1 MGVGHVGYRFR
12 HAAACADLV
21 AVPGRLS
28 VEAERAA
35 AARHPAAVAATPL
48 APRRR
53 NRERLLALDGLRG
66 VAAFLVVLHH
76 ILLIAQPVSQPP
88 GEPAVGSWWW
98 WVERTPLKLLTA
110 GHEAVIVFFVLSGVV
125 VVLPA
130 LRRVD
135 FSWPGLVVSRV
146 VRLILPA
153 WAAIV
158 FATALLLIVPRVP
171 AQVTGG
177 TWLAGQVQ
185 STWGWQRLVV
195 EFSLMGGSVPY
206 DNVLWTLKWEF
217 LFSLLLPGFLV
228 VAVLLHRWW
237 LPTGLLAVGLGTA
250 GCVGHI
256 DPLQYLPI
264 FFLGTLIAVRLR
276 AIEGWSES
284 RRAKRLLAVLLPI
297 SALVL
302 ICQFLLAPVVP
313 GGSDGA
319 HALVG
324 VEALGGAGI
333 VVAAGA
339 GTAFRRFLERRVPQF
354 LGRISF
360 SLYLV
365 HLPVL
370 ATITWI
376 VGDWNWPIAALI
388 AVPLALLTGWG
399 FFRLVEKPLHRVAR
413 AAKRNASRLVEQ
425 YVRESR
431 SA

>member
-1 MGVGHVGYRFR
+1 MTVEIERGVAG
-12 HAAACADLV
+12 
-21 AVPGRLS
+21 
-28 VEAERAA
+28 
-35 AARHPAAVAATPL
+35 RHPAAVAATPH

-53 NRERLLALDGLRG
+53 NRERLQALDGLRG

-76 ILLIAQPVSQPP
+76 VLLIAQPVSQPS
-88 GEPAVGSWWW
+88 GEPAFGSVWWLL
-98 WVERTPLKLLTA
+98 ERTPLKLLTA

-130 LRRVD
+130 LRHVD

-146 VRLILPA
+146 VRLMLPA

-158 FATALLLIVPRVP
+158 FATALLLVVPRVP
-171 AQVTGG
+171 SQVTGG
-177 TWLAGQVQ
+177 SWIAGQVQ
-185 STWGWQRLVV
+185 SNWDWKHLVV
-195 EFSLMGGSVPY
+195 EYSLMGSSVHY

-228 VAVLLHRWW
+228 VAVLLRRWW
-237 LPTGLLAVGLGTA
+237 LPTGLLAVGLGVA
-250 GCVGHI
+250 GAVGSI
-256 DPLQYLPI
+256 DPLQYLPV

-284 RRAKRLLAVLLPI
+284 RRARRLLAVILPV

-302 ICQFLLAPVVP
+302 ICQFLLAPIVP
-313 GGSDGA
+313 DGSDGS

-324 VEALGGAGI
+324 VEALGGAGVV
-333 VVAAGA
+333 VVAGA
-339 GTAFRRFLERRVPQF
+339 ATPFRRFLESRVPQF

-370 ATITWI
+370 VTLTWL
-376 VGDWNWPIAALI
+376 VGDWNWPVAALI
-388 AVPLALLTGWG
+388 GIPLATVTGWA
-399 FFRLVEKPLHRVAR
+399 FFRVVEKPLHKVAR
-413 AAKRNASRLVEQ
+413 SAKRGAARVVER
-425 YVRESR
+425 YVRAYR
-431 SA
+431 TA

>member
-1 MGVGHVGYRFR
+1 VT
-12 HAAACADLV
+12 
-21 AVPGRLS
+21 
-28 VEAERAA
+28 VEADRAA
-35 AARHPAAVAATPL
+35 TGRHPATVAATPL

-53 NRERLLALDGLRG
+53 NRERLHALDGLRG

-76 ILLIAQPVSQPP
+76 VLLIAQPVSQPP
-88 GEPAVGSWWW
+88 GEPAVGTVWWW
-98 WVERTPLKLLTA
+98 LERTPLKLLTA

-146 VRLILPA
+146 VRLMLPA

-158 FATALLLIVPRVP
+158 LATLLLLVVPRVP
-171 AQVTGG
+171 QQITGG
-177 TWLAGQVQ
+177 SWLSGQVQ
-185 STWGWQRLVV
+185 SNWRWPRIVIQL
-195 EFSLMGGSVPY
+195 SLMGQSVPY

-228 VAVLLHRWW
+228 VAVLLRRWW
-237 LPTGLLAVGLGTA
+237 LPTGLLATGLGVA
-250 GCVGHI
+250 GCLGRI

-284 RRAKRLLAVLLPI
+284 RRAKRLLAVILPV

-302 ICQFLLAPVVP
+302 ICKFLLAPVVP
-313 GGSDGA
+313 EGTDGS

-324 VEALGGAGI
+324 LEALGAVGVV
-333 VVAAGA
+333 VVAGA
-339 GTAFRRFLERRVPQF
+339 ATPFRRFLEARVPQF

-370 ATITWI
+370 TTITWLL
-376 VGDWNWPIAALI
+376 GDWNWPVAALI
-388 AVPLALLTGWG
+388 GIPAAVLTGWG
-399 FFRLVEKPLHRVAR
+399 FFRVVEKPLHRVAR
-413 AAKRNASRLVEQ
+413 SAKRGAGRVVEQ
-425 YVRESR
+425 YIRASR
-431 SA
+431 TS